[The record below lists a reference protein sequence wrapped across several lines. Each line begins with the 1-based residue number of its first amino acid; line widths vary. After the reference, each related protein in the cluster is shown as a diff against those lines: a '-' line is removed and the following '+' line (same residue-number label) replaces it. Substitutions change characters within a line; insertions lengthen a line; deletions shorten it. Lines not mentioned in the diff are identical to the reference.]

1 MIFFNPKEDVL
12 DIELTQHGKRLLSQ
26 GRLKPSYYLFFDDD
40 ILYDANCADNATE
53 PQKDIEGRIQEETP
67 RLRTQYTFSE
77 LKEGVSFGYPIPTP
91 DRHFSLVDS
100 LGTSDPLSDIS
111 PRWDIRLFGDD
122 GPVITRAIEYMTS
135 SFGTLRIPQ
144 IDVEASFKT
153 SISSEI
159 GGPTIDEDPNL
170 SSAIQADGTYISVQP
185 RTILMQVLERHAVF
199 EKENF
204 DIEVYL
210 SGSETESRVVGA
222 PKLENWI
229 PLSFKKKVSNIVDG
243 VLMDKQPEICH
254 DIDSTHVEYYFDIF
268 VDKEINETI
277 AENMESVISSESMYL
292 STKNGKTSGGTFE
305 IADIYSQV
313 VPDAACAIAD
323 DECP

>member
-26 GRLKPSYYLFFDDD
+26 GKLKPSYYLFFDDD
-40 ILYDANCADNATE
+40 ILYDANAAGNISE

-67 RLRTQYTFSE
+67 RLKTQYTFSE
-77 LKEGVSFGYPIPTP
+77 LREDRSFDSPTPTP
-91 DRHFSLVDS
+91 DKHFSLVDS

-111 PRWDIRLFGDD
+111 PRWEVRLFGDD
-122 GPVITRAIEYMTS
+122 GPVITGATEYMTS

-144 IDVEASFKT
+144 INVRADFKT
-153 SISSEI
+153 SISSQA
-159 GGPTIDEDPNL
+159 GSPTIAEDPNL

-185 RTILMQVLERHAVF
+185 RTILMQALEKHAVF

-210 SGSETESRVVGA
+210 SGSEAESKVAGS
-222 PKLENWI
+222 PNLENWT

-243 VLMDKQPEICH
+243 ILIDKQPEICY

-277 AENMESVISSESMYL
+277 AENMGSAVNSNSMYL
-292 STKNGKTSGGTFE
+292 TTKSGKASGATFE

-313 VPDAACAIAD
+313 VPDAACAIVD

>member
-26 GRLKPSYYLFFDDD
+26 GKLKPSYYLFFDDD
-40 ILYDANCADNATE
+40 ILYDANCASNATE

-77 LKEGVSFGYPIPTP
+77 LKEGISFDYPTPTP

-100 LGTSDPLSDIS
+100 LGTSDPLSNIS

-122 GPVITRAIEYMTS
+122 SPVITRATEYMTS

-210 SGSETESRVVGA
+210 SGSETESRVVGT

-277 AENMESVISSESMYL
+277 AENMESVVSSESMYL